1 MKQGKSLIVF
11 VMVLFALAI
20 ICYLGYHIFETFQEP
35 FTTTYA
41 YEYELNDSIEVEG
54 LLVRQEKVL
63 AGTQGILD
71 VTRGEGEQVGVGQ
84 TVAHVY
90 RDDQARLAQEQQDAL
105 NMEMAQLQYAIGQGG
120 DAASV
125 AQVDQEILNSIAA
138 LRGATALN
146 DYSQLEDQVMDMKSN
161 VLRRAYAYGADL
173 TSDDLVARLQ
183 ELKNQYTTLQS
194 QTYAAVTQVTAPA
207 SGTFSNLV
215 DGYETLIS
223 LETAGSFTPSML
235 EELLQQPVSG
245 AQNTAGKIITKNNW
259 YFVAVVSKQDAE
271 RLEQEKKMTLRF
283 ASDFVQD
290 IPVTLEQVGTEE
302 QGNVVVIVS
311 TDRYLEQTTLLRKQ
325 AGELIFDSDTGIRVP
340 KIALR
345 MVTNVKTD
353 PETGETTEE
362 QKVGIYVLTA
372 GKAEFKVV
380 EILAEGEDFY
390 LVQSVDQGKKRL
402 RTGDEVIVQATD
414 LYDGKLLEVQS

>member
-1 MKQGKSLIVF
+1 MKQGKSLITF

-20 ICYLGYHIFETFQEP
+20 ICYVGYHTFETFQDP

-54 LLVRQEKVL
+54 LLVRQEQVL
-63 AGTQGILD
+63 TGAQGILD
-71 VTRGEGEQVGVGQ
+71 VTRGEGEQVGAGQ
-84 TVAHVY
+84 TVAFVY

-125 AQVDQEILNSIAA
+125 AQVDQEILDSIAT

-173 TSDDLVARLQ
+173 TSDDLMARLQ
-183 ELKNQYTTLQS
+183 ELKSQYASLQS
-194 QTYAAVTQVTAPA
+194 QTYAAVTQVTAPV

-223 LETAGSFTPSML
+223 LETAGSFTPTML

-245 AQNTAGKIITKNNW
+245 AQNTAGKLITKNKW
-259 YFVAVVSKQDAE
+259 YFVSVVSKQEAE
-271 RLEQEKKMTLRF
+271 RLEREKKMTLRF

-290 IPVTLEQVGTEE
+290 IPVTLEQIGEEE

-325 AGELIFDSDTGIRVP
+325 AGELIFGSDTGIRVP
-340 KIALR
+340 KTALR
-345 MVTNVKTD
+345 MVTNVKTNE
-353 PETGETTEE
+353 ETGETTEE

-372 GKAEFKVV
+372 GKAEFKAV